1 MKRFNL
7 LSFLKE
13 NKLMIFILSLAAF
26 LRFYSIEG
34 KASFLGEQGRDL
46 IIAKKIIF
54 LEKLTLLGPP
64 TSLSD
69 SIHFGPFYHYFNAF
83 WLAIFKLNPLGP
95 AVGFGFLSLL
105 ACLFLYLTAKN
116 FGFKKAG
123 IFASLLFAI
132 SPLMI
137 SYGQSMFNSYFL
149 VSFTVFC
156 LWAISKFWQN
166 KKCSWLFLAGIFA
179 GFAVQANFLS
189 YGLPFSVLIFLLF
202 FFKKDWFKN
211 ITFFISGVFL
221 AVLPYLIFELKHD
234 FLNVRG
240 FVEWLAKPG
249 LKESTTIFGLNLPQI
264 FFKTFYFPIGSFN
277 NFLTTILIILTLVS
291 LNFLLSKKKKDD
303 FFKII
308 WLFWLVNVVLIGLYR
323 GEMLSHYLG
332 ATYPFVF
339 LWFGYLFSKL
349 ISFKKSFLFFLILV
363 FLIFIQFSSFKLK
376 ADNGW
381 GMPLGWNMKETKKSA
396 KIIAD
401 NAEGNFNV
409 ANLLDGDTRG
419 YAYRYLLEIQGKEP
433 LGVEDYPQN
442 DVLYVITKVDQ
453 DQVLD
458 YPVWE
463 IQSLLP
469 AKIEQSWLIK
479 DQFKIF
485 KLVRE

>member
-1 MKRFNL
+1 MV
-7 LSFLKE
+7 
-13 NKLMIFILSLAAF
+13 FILSLAAF
-26 LRFYSIEG
+26 LRFYQIEE

-46 IIAKKIIF
+46 IIAKDILF

-83 WLAIFKLNPLGP
+83 WLAVFKLNPLGP
-95 AVGFGFLSLL
+95 AIGFGVLSLL

-123 IFASLLFAI
+123 ILASLLFAV
-132 SPLMI
+132 SPLMV

-156 LWAISKFWQN
+156 LWAISKFWQT
-166 KKCSWLFLAGIFA
+166 KKCSWLFLTGFFAGI
-179 GFAVQANFLS
+179 AVQANFLS
-189 YGLPFSVLIFLLF
+189 YGLPVAVLIFLLIF
-202 FFKKDWFKN
+202 FRKDLFKN
-211 ITFFISGVFL
+211 ITSFISGIFVGI
-221 AVLPYLIFELKHD
+221 LPYLIFELKHD
-234 FLNVRG
+234 FFNIRG
-240 FVEWLAKPG
+240 FIDWLARPG

-264 FFKTFYFPIGSFN
+264 FFKTLYFPIGSQN
-277 NFLTTILIILTLVS
+277 NFLTAILLALTLGFFV
-291 LNFLLSKKKKDD
+291 FFLSKKKKDD

-308 WLFWLVNVVLIGLYR
+308 WLFWLVNIVLVGFYK
-323 GEMLSHYLG
+323 GEMLDHYLG
-332 ATYPFVF
+332 AIYPFVF
-339 LWFGYLFSKL
+339 LWFGYLLAKL
-349 ISFKKSFLFFLILV
+349 ISLKKNIFFFLILA
-363 FLIFIQFSSFKLK
+363 FLLFTQFSSFKFK

-401 NAEGNFNV
+401 NADGNFNV

-419 YAYRYLLEIQGKEP
+419 HAYRYLLEIHGKKP
-433 LGVEDYPQN
+433 LGVEDYPQT
-442 DVLYVITKVDQ
+442 DVLYVITRVEQ

-463 IQSLLP
+463 VESLLP
-469 AKIEQSWLIK
+469 ARVEQDWLIK
-479 DQFKIF
+479 DQVKIF